1 MVQES
6 VAVGPAN
13 ALRHLKTS
21 TLFGGSNIG
30 SSTMADGA
38 EEENTWPKVKLKRLG
53 KEFGEQRKK
62 TGKGDNR

>member
-38 EEENTWPKVKLKRLG
+38 EEENTWPKVKLKRLD
-53 KEFGEQRKK
+53 KESDEPRKK
-62 TGKGDNR
+62 TRDGENK